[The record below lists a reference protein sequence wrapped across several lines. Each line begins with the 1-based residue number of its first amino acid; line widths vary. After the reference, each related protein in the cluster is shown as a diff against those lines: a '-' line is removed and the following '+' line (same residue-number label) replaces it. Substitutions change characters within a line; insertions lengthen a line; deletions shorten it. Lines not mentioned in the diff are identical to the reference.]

1 MTVQVRSKM
10 RQVDAGPAS
19 EIKPDALPGAET
31 GNQAL
36 VRPSPQVPES
46 VVPAAE
52 RSQPETSVASPAPK
66 APKPRSARRM
76 VAMLVVPLVLAAA
89 LYYGHHWWTVGR
101 FQISTDDAYIHA
113 DIATLSTKV
122 SGYVTSVEVTD
133 NSRVKAG
140 DVIARIDD
148 GDYQLAVQ
156 TAKDRIAVQQA
167 GTERIAR
174 QIEAQQ
180 ANVDQARAQLTAT
193 EADAKRAILELNRQK
208 DLATRDFSSRQT
220 LEQAEAGNARA
231 VATVQSGKAAIEA
244 AIASGE
250 VLKAQKVEA
259 ERTLSQLQ
267 TALTMA
273 ERDLSFTIIRA
284 PFDGVVGNRAIQKGD
299 FVQPSQR
306 LASLV
311 QLDHV
316 YIDANFKETQLKRL
330 RPDQLVQI
338 EVDAM
343 PDHVFQGRVVSFAP
357 ASGSVF
363 SLLPP
368 ENATGNFTKIVQ
380 RVPVRIRVEQRADEH
395 DLLRPG
401 MSALVSVNTKD
412 AAAQPLTA
420 QADAA
425 RVPLADARA
434 ATGQR

>member
-1 MTVQVRSKM
+1 
-10 RQVDAGPAS
+10 
-19 EIKPDALPGAET
+19 
-31 GNQAL
+31 
-36 VRPSPQVPES
+36 
-46 VVPAAE
+46 
-52 RSQPETSVASPAPK
+52 
-66 APKPRSARRM
+66 M
-76 VAMLVVPLVLAAA
+76 VATLVVPLVFAAA
-89 LYYGHHWWTVGR
+89 LYYGYQWWTLGR
-101 FQISTDDAYIHA
+101 FQVSTDDAYIHA

-122 SGYVTSVEVTD
+122 SGYVTAVEVTD

-156 TAKDRIAVQQA
+156 TAKDKIAVQQA
-167 GTERIAR
+167 GIERIAR

-193 EADAKRAILELNRQK
+193 EADAKRATLELNRQK

-220 LEQAEAGNARA
+220 LEQAEANNARMA
-231 VATVQSGKAAIEA
+231 ATVQSGKAAIEA

-250 VLKAQKVEA
+250 VLKAQRTEA

-284 PFDGVVGNRAIQKGD
+284 PFDGVIGNRAVQKGD

-330 RPDQLVQI
+330 RPNQLVEI

-401 MSALVSVNTKD
+401 MSALVSVNTKGET
-412 AAAQPLTA
+412 AKPLTA
-420 QADAA
+420 QAATAQAA
-425 RVPLADARA
+425 EASMSGAR
-434 ATGQR
+434 R

>member
-1 MTVQVRSKM
+1 
-10 RQVDAGPAS
+10 
-19 EIKPDALPGAET
+19 
-31 GNQAL
+31 
-36 VRPSPQVPES
+36 
-46 VVPAAE
+46 
-52 RSQPETSVASPAPK
+52 
-66 APKPRSARRM
+66 M
-76 VAMLVVPLVLAAA
+76 VATLVVPLVLAAA
-89 LYYGHHWWTVGR
+89 LYYGYQWWTLGR

-122 SGYVTSVEVTD
+122 SGYVTAVEVTD

-156 TAKDRIAVQQA
+156 TAKDKIAVQQA
-167 GTERIAR
+167 GIERIAR

-193 EADAKRAILELNRQK
+193 EADAKRATLELNRQK

-220 LEQAEAGNARA
+220 LEQAEANNARMA
-231 VATVQSGKAAIEA
+231 ATVQSGKAAIEA

-250 VLKAQKVEA
+250 VLKAQRTEA

-284 PFDGVVGNRAIQKGD
+284 PFDGVIGNRAVQKGD

-330 RPDQLVQI
+330 RPDQLVEI

-368 ENATGNFTKIVQ
+368 ENATGNYVKVVQ
-380 RVPVRIRVEQRADEH
+380 RIPVKITFDPGETKEH
-395 DLLRPG
+395 ILRPG
-401 MSALVSVNTKD
+401 MSVEPKVWV
-412 AAAQPLTA
+412 
-420 QADAA
+420 
-425 RVPLADARA
+425 R
-434 ATGQR
+434 

>member
-1 MTVQVRSKM
+1 M
-10 RQVDAGPAS
+10 RRVG
-19 EIKPDALPGAET
+19 
-31 GNQAL
+31 
-36 VRPSPQVPES
+36 
-46 VVPAAE
+46 
-52 RSQPETSVASPAPK
+52 
-66 APKPRSARRM
+66 
-76 VAMLVVPLVLAAA
+76 AMLLASLVLAAGA
-89 LYYGHHWWTVGR
+89 YYGHQWWTVGR

-122 SGYVTSVEVTD
+122 SGYVTAVEVSD

-156 TAKDRIAVQQA
+156 TAKDKISVQQA
-167 GTERIAR
+167 GIDRIAR

-193 EADAKRAILELNRQK
+193 EADAKRATLELNRQK

-220 LEQAEAGNARA
+220 LEQAEANNASMA
-231 VATVQSGKAAIEA
+231 ATVQSGKAAIEA
-244 AIASGE
+244 ALASGE

-259 ERTLSQLQ
+259 ERTLSQLH
-267 TALTMA
+267 TALTMS

-284 PFDGVVGNRAIQKGD
+284 PFDGVIGNRAVQKGD

-316 YIDANFKETQLKRL
+316 YIDANFKETQLQRL
-330 RPDQLVQI
+330 RPDQLVDI

-380 RVPVRIRVEQRADEH
+380 RIPVRIRVEQHAEEH

-401 MSALVSVNTKD
+401 MSVYVSVKTKGETD
-412 AAAQPLTA
+412 KPLAAQTETQPPALAA
-420 QADAA
+420 Q
-425 RVPLADARA
+425 R
-434 ATGQR
+434 